1 MMQNNIYIQLTRAFN
16 HGKIRTVIC
25 SGQAAVM
32 HRLTIMSKDGDW
44 IVREDEES
52 LHHVM
57 EVLSGFQ
64 ARYRFGAPFDIRW
77 MKGGWSSHFEFRSS
91 EMRVRTDFFSRPP
104 RILPAEL
111 KRLWHEHDSSDLPFV
126 NLKDLAELKKTNREK
141 DYVVIGEIARLF
153 KDPREQLLYSRSALD
168 IINLAEKYPDLV
180 MEWAKQRPLLLNS
193 SAGREK
199 LEELLDKEK
208 RALIHA
214 NENRLAL
221 YLKAAEKWSELWPS
235 VEKEISGKPL
245 FEAHQQMVKRAEGVL
260 PFFPEGGNT

>member
-1 MMQNNIYIQLTRAFN
+1 MQNNIYIELTRAFN
-16 HGKIRTVIC
+16 HGKVRTVIC

-32 HRLTIMSKDGDW
+32 HRLAIMSKDGDW

-77 MKGGWSSHFEFRSS
+77 LKGGWSSHFEFRSS

-104 RILPAEL
+104 RIHPAEL
-111 KRLWHEHDSSDLPFV
+111 KRLWDEHDSSDLPFV

-168 IINLAEKYPDLV
+168 IINLVKNYPDLA
-180 MEWAKQRPLLLNS
+180 MEVAKQRPLLGNIS
-193 SAGREK
+193 TDREK

-208 RALIHA
+208 RTFMHT

-221 YLKAAEKWSELWPS
+221 YLTAAEKWTELWPS
-235 VEKEISGKPL
+235 VEKEISDKPL
-245 FEAHQQMVKRAEGVL
+245 FEAHQLMIKRAEGVL
-260 PFFPEGGNT
+260 PFFPERDKT